1 MAELIED
8 RYRQKCSTA
17 SDINE
22 HLPILRKYAMECETV
37 AECGIR
43 SIVST
48 WALLSGLIASP
59 QSNCRLLCIDIE
71 PVPKITEV
79 AEIALAAGVQ
89 LEFQQIDSVHADLK
103 DGVDMLFIDTWHVYG
118 HLRRELAAHHTKVR
132 RYIAM
137 HDTTVD
143 KENGE
148 SLRMHHNIAEVSAA
162 AGYSIED
169 VTNGLGRAVSEFL
182 ADHPEWVIDIVYNNN
197 NGLTILR
204 RVA

>member
-8 RYRQKCSTA
+8 QYRQKCSTP
-17 SDINE
+17 SDIHE
-22 HLPILRKYAMECETV
+22 HLPTLRRYAMECETV
-37 AECGIR
+37 AECGVR
-43 SIVST
+43 AIVST

-59 QSNCRLLCIDIE
+59 HSNRRLLCVDIE
-71 PVPKITEV
+71 PVPKIAGV
-79 AEIALAAGVQ
+79 AEMARAAGVQ
-89 LEFQQIDSVHADLK
+89 LEFQQIDSVRADLK